1 MKRILACAAGALA
14 CAALA
19 GAQTMVEHST
29 VTAGSTAG
37 AAGMRG
43 VGKSVGRVFE
53 KAGKALGQ
61 AESRGRRSSTIV
73 IARLDDNEPKLNT
86 KAPDAAAIQT
96 GMTAD
101 DLVSKFGPPA
111 MKVNGPNS
119 ETWLYG
125 SEPEVLT
132 IELKAGK
139 VASVTPPKKRA
150 VVQEAKAP
158 EAARG
163 KADTGVVIIQ

>member
-1 MKRILACAAGALA
+1 M
-14 CAALA
+14 
-19 GAQTMVEHST
+19 
-29 VTAGSTAG
+29 
-37 AAGMRG
+37 
-43 VGKSVGRVFE
+43 GRVFA
-53 KAGKALGQ
+53 KASKALGQ
-61 AESRGRRSSTIV
+61 ADSGGGRSSTIV
-73 IARLDDNEPKLNT
+73 MARLDDNEPKLNA
-86 KAPDAAAIQT
+86 KAPDAAAIQI
-96 GMTAD
+96 GMKAD

-132 IELKAGK
+132 IELKAGR

-150 VVQEAKAP
+150 AVQEAKAP

-163 KADTGVVIIQ
+163 MADTGVVIIQ